1 MQTYEI
7 DEYLSMFLGSLF
19 SEYKQR
25 RVKDMFNLLYN
36 YNMIIGNGNTVSLP
50 ALEQALINVVVFI
63 DSENDTKAT
72 RIENHLKEY
81 VIEYFKNYGIYITHE
96 SELYSV
102 VMLLDAYYTLLTI
115 DKELVDCAII
125 KIEARENVDS
135 DVMLLSD
142 MLSEYCD
149 LTEYEIT
156 TLIEDVNEDF
166 FSKLEAYYGGRHTLD
181 DTSNNETTNYI
192 HKFLKADALFMDTD
206 VVKDLI
212 TNGYRDKA
220 IADYLPSVY
229 MSIER
234 NPTLQSMA
242 YEITAAYYLATDT
255 RNNMLNTIHDSFNFD
270 IINVLNEKA
279 ESVEIVLSIIGDL
292 VLKLSSRS

>member
-1 MQTYEI
+1 MQTYDI

-25 RVKDMFNLLYN
+25 RIKDMFNLLYN
-36 YNMIIGNGNTVSLP
+36 YNMIIGNGNTISLP

-142 MLSEYCD
+142 ILSEYCD
-149 LTEYEIT
+149 LTEYEIA

-212 TNGYRDKA
+212 TNGYRDKV

-229 MSIER
+229 VSMER
-234 NPTLQSMA
+234 NPVLQSMA